1 MQEADCLGETV
12 WGGEAHYAEGEV
24 EGADWAVGGGGDEE
38 LRLRCM
44 LVVLMSMFLLVLRL
58 ESWDR
63 GFECCEGGF
72 ELGEGGGVD
81 EGEAE
86 EVGEWGTFFLS
97 LIGMWS
103 WVGHVFV
110 VVVVVMIKSREG
122 EGEDELQME
131 VMSGLE
137 LL

>member
-1 MQEADCLGETV
+1 M
-12 WGGEAHYAEGEV
+12 